1 MKFLTK
7 AKYIKYT
14 RAELERYTSDE
25 SSCVQKIHAREHLG
39 ISMAGLQN
47 LRETISRILDSK
59 IGRFDRN
66 RNGIILDIRNTK
78 VLDTPSQ
85 IRHDSADLHLD
96 IESDFY
102 VFQPRIGA
110 IVTGVVKHISQSNI
124 GVIIYRVFNVAVK
137 FTTGMRNVKVNQ
149 EIKIRV
155 LDFDLDNRVPEIQ
168 GELVANPKTETEND
182 GDSGISTED
191 VATTLKIKQEKDSDA
206 GPSKKNKKNG
216 TAVDEDDI
224 ESFAKLKKR
233 RSILVNNETS
243 RRSTLPKHVSFS
255 DTQVPVKT
263 EVDKEQTPKKKKDK
277 RLKSP
282 SPPPKLDET
291 GFNAFEEL
299 IEKDLQSTIIG
310 SLDTS
315 VTIKTEKSPTKK
327 SKKRKR
333 DTEDDAEAVEET
345 QVIKKKKIK
354 EEPAT
359 RVTIKKEKDDES
371 SSQSDSKKSKKKDK
385 HKNNSFHT
393 TLESILDE
401 AEVSSSSSSTQKRA
415 KRHKVPKIKKEKV

>member
-1 MKFLTK
+1 MKFLKK

-47 LRETISRILDSK
+47 LRETISRILDHK

-66 RNGIILDIRNTK
+66 QGGIILDIRNTK

-85 IRHDSADLHLD
+85 IRHDSPDLHLN

-102 VFQPRIGA
+102 VFRPRIGA
-110 IVTGVVKHISQSNI
+110 VVTGVVKHVSQANI

-137 FTTGMRNVKVNQ
+137 FTEHHRMRNVKVNQ

-155 LDFDLDNRVPEIQ
+155 MNFDLDNRVPEIE
-168 GELVANPKTETEND
+168 GELVHQKMEEND

-191 VATTLKIKQEKDSDA
+191 VGFVKIKRERDSDDQA
-206 GPSKKNKKNG
+206 GPSREISNG
-216 TAVDEDDI
+216 DDV
-224 ESFAKLKKR
+224 ESFAKTKKR
-233 RSILVNNETS
+233 RSILVNEKSGT
-243 RRSTLPKHVSFS
+243 RRSSVPKHVSFNDTPVRIKIESES
-255 DTQVPVKT
+255 DEDRKKT
-263 EVDKEQTPKKKKDK
+263 TSRKSK

-282 SPPPKLDET
+282 SPPPPQLDET
-291 GFNAFEEL
+291 EFDAFEQL
-299 IEKDLQSTIIG
+299 IDNDLQSTIKVEP
-310 SLDTS
+310 SPA
-315 VTIKTEKSPTKK
+315 KS

-333 DTEDDAEAVEET
+333 ESDEEEV
-345 QVIKKKKIK
+345 QVIKKKKRK
-354 EEPAT
+354 E
-359 RVTIKKEKDDES
+359 VDSQISIKKELDES
-371 SSQSDSKKSKKKDK
+371 STTSSQETKSKKRKK
-385 HKNNSFHT
+385 MINNSFNK

-401 AEVSSSSSSTQKRA
+401 AEMSSSSSSTLHQTTTA
-415 KRHKVPKIKKEKV
+415 KKVKQVPKIKKEKF